1 MEVIKIINNFKLF
14 VNNNDQS
21 IRLGKVVR
29 DSFVKNGFKESDE
42 SIDLGIA
49 IGGDGAFLRMVRA
62 TNFDN
67 MPYYVGIN
75 AGTLGFLQEVNE
87 HEINRLI
94 NVIQSDN
101 YKLDDMYIQE
111 TLVNYDTSQ
120 EDKIYSLN
128 EIIIRDSDLKTAKLD
143 VFVDNDLLE
152 VFTGDGLLISST
164 VGSTGHNL
172 SYGGSIVYGELATL
186 QITPLAPINSKA
198 YTNLISSI
206 IIPSNKEITV
216 LPTGY
221 SNNLLLTVD
230 GEHNSYKNVN
240 NITTYVKDK
249 KIKCLRFRESNFSR
263 KVNEK
268 LLSK

>member
-1 MEVIKIINNFKLF
+1 MIKNFKLF

-29 DSFVKNGFKESDE
+29 DSFIRNGFRESDE

-62 TNFDN
+62 TNFDDMLN
-67 MPYYVGIN
+67 YVGIN

-94 NVIQSDN
+94 NVIRDDN
-101 YKLDDMYIQE
+101 YKLDNMYIQE
-111 TLVNYDTSQ
+111 TIINHDNDNEST
-120 EDKIYSLN
+120 IYSLN
-128 EIIIRDSDLKTAKLD
+128 EIIIRDKDLKTAKFD

-152 VFTGDGLLISST
+152 MFAGDGLLIAST
-164 VGSTGHNL
+164 IGSTGHNL

-198 YTNLISSI
+198 YTNLVSSI

-221 SNNLLLTVD
+221 SNDLLLTID
-230 GEHNSYKNVN
+230 GEHNIFNNVV
-240 NITTYVKDK
+240 NINTYVKDK
-249 KIKCLRFRESNFSR
+249 KIKCLRFKESNFSR